1 MIDITDVQKVLNDEP
16 NENTICYEYELRPT
30 IIVSDIKKLA
40 NISDDYV
47 YIFNGVL
54 KTTDRYI
61 IKGLSNGYII
71 KNTVEKALELLTVKP
86 DIEYGS
92 VIINGKT
99 IYVMKVF
106 RINEGTSLLLDELES
121 EPIKKFIDNLYKICV
136 KLQGNSKYIDASED
150 ERNDYIRDMLDHREE
165 YVIKDQTRRGLS
177 SSGVSSGEIDILVE
191 KDSYPFTVVE
201 ALILKS
207 LNKDY
212 LGKHLDKIYT
222 YDTTGDHFN
231 VCLVYAEC
239 RDFASFWEKYC
250 DFVKQ
255 YKYPYPLI
263 TSDETIDQK
272 YAGSEIRI
280 MTTTHNRSGKLTRL
294 YHICVKI
301 LSKLM

>member
-1 MIDITDVQKVLNDEP
+1 MVDITDVQKVLNDEP

-30 IIVSDIKKLA
+30 IIVSDVKKLA
-40 NISDDYV
+40 NITDDYG

-71 KNTVEKALELLTVKP
+71 KNTVEKALNLLTVKP

-92 VIINGKT
+92 VVINGKT

-106 RINEGTSLLLDELES
+106 RLSEGTSLLSDELES
-121 EPIKKFIDNLYKICV
+121 EQIKKFIDVLYKICI
-136 KLQGNSKYIDASED
+136 KLQGNSTYINVKED
-150 ERNDYIRDMLDHREE
+150 VRNDYIRDMLDREE

-177 SSGVSSGEIDILVE
+177 ASGVSSGEIDILVE
-191 KDSYPFTVVE
+191 KDNFPFTIIE
-201 ALILKS
+201 ALILKY
-207 LNKDY
+207 LDKDY
-212 LGKHLDKIYT
+212 LGKHLDKIFT
-222 YDTTGDHFN
+222 YDTTGNLFN

-239 RDFASFWEKYC
+239 KEFASFWERYC

-255 YKYPYPLI
+255 HEYPYPLSS
-263 TSDETIDQK
+263 SDVNINQE
-272 YAGSEIRI
+272 YVGSEINI

-301 LSKLM
+301 LSK

>member
-40 NISDDYV
+40 NLTDDYG

-71 KNTVEKALELLTVKP
+71 KNTVEKALKLLTVKP

-92 VIINGKT
+92 VVISGKT

-106 RINEGTSLLLDELES
+106 RLSEGTSLLSDELES
-121 EPIKKFIDNLYKICV
+121 EQIKKFIDVLYKICI

-150 ERNDYIRDMLDHREE
+150 ERNDYIRDMLDREE

-177 SSGVSSGEIDILVE
+177 ASMTSSGEIDILVE
-191 KDSYPFTVVE
+191 KDNYPFTVIE

-207 LNKDY
+207 LNKGY
-212 LGKHLDKIYT
+212 LGKHLDKIYS
-222 YDTTGDHFN
+222 YDTTGNLFN

-239 RDFASFWEKYC
+239 KEFASFWERYC

-255 YKYPYPLI
+255 HEYPYPLSS
-263 TSDETIDQK
+263 SDVSINQE
-272 YAGSEIRI
+272 YVGSEIKI

-301 LSKLM
+301 LSK

>member
-40 NISDDYV
+40 NITDDYG

-54 KTTDRYI
+54 KTPDRYN

-71 KNTVEKALELLTVKP
+71 KNTVQKALELLTVKP
-86 DIEYGS
+86 IVEYDS
-92 VIINGKT
+92 VVINGKT
-99 IYVMKVF
+99 IYVIKVYH
-106 RINEGTSLLLDELES
+106 ISEGTSLLTDELES
-121 EPIKKFIDNLYKICV
+121 ETIKKFIDVLYRICV

-150 ERNDYIRDMLDHREE
+150 ERNDYIRDMLDREE
-165 YVIKDQTRRGLS
+165 DYVIKDQTRRGLS
-177 SSGVSSGEIDILVE
+177 ASGFSSGEIDILVE
-191 KDSYPFTVVE
+191 KDNFPFTVIE
-201 ALILKS
+201 ALILKY
-207 LNKDY
+207 LDKDY
-212 LGKHLDKIYT
+212 LGKHLDKIFT

-250 DFVKQ
+250 NFVKQ

-263 TSDETIDQK
+263 TSDENIDQK

-301 LSKLM
+301 LSK

>member
-1 MIDITDVQKVLNDEP
+1 MIDITDVQKVFNDEP
-16 NENTICYEYELRPT
+16 NENTICYEYELRPA

-40 NISDDYV
+40 NITSDYG

-54 KTTDRYI
+54 KASDRYI
-61 IKGLSNGYII
+61 INGLSNGYII
-71 KNTVEKALELLTVKP
+71 KNTVQKALELLTVKP
-86 DIEYGS
+86 KVEYDS
-92 VIINGKT
+92 VVINGKT
-99 IYVMKVF
+99 IYVIKVYH
-106 RINEGTSLLLDELES
+106 ISEGTSLLTDELES
-121 EPIKKFIDNLYKICV
+121 ETIKKFIDVLYKICV

-150 ERNDYIRDMLDHREE
+150 ERNDYIRDMLDREEE

-177 SSGVSSGEIDILVE
+177 ASGASAGEIDILVE
-191 KDSYPFTVVE
+191 KENYPFTVIE

-212 LGKHLDKIYT
+212 LSKHLDKIYS
-222 YDTTGDHFN
+222 YDTTGDLFN

-239 RDFASFWEKYC
+239 KEFASFWERYC

-255 YKYPYPLI
+255 HEYPYPLI
-263 TSDETIDQK
+263 SSDESINQK
-272 YAGSEIRI
+272 YIGSEIRI

-301 LSKLM
+301 LSK

>member
-40 NISDDYV
+40 NITDDYG

-71 KNTVEKALELLTVKP
+71 KNTVEKALKLLTVKP

-92 VIINGKT
+92 VVINGKT

-106 RINEGTSLLLDELES
+106 RLSEGTSLLSDELES
-121 EPIKKFIDNLYKICV
+121 EQIKKFIDVLYKICI

-150 ERNDYIRDMLDHREE
+150 ERNDYIRDMLDREE

-177 SSGVSSGEIDILVE
+177 ASGVSSGEIDILVE
-191 KDSYPFTVVE
+191 KDNFPFTIIE
-201 ALILKS
+201 ALILKY
-207 LNKDY
+207 LDKDY
-212 LGKHLDKIYT
+212 LGKHLDKIFT
-222 YDTTGDHFN
+222 YDTTGNLFN

-239 RDFASFWEKYC
+239 KEFASFWERYC

-255 YKYPYPLI
+255 HEYPYPL
-263 TSDETIDQK
+263 TSSDVSINQE
-272 YAGSEIRI
+272 YVGSEINI

-301 LSKLM
+301 LSK

>member
-40 NISDDYV
+40 NITDDYG

-71 KNTVEKALELLTVKP
+71 KNTVEKALKLLTVKP

-92 VIINGKT
+92 VVINEKT

-106 RINEGTSLLLDELES
+106 RLSEGTSLLSDELES
-121 EPIKKFIDNLYKICV
+121 EQIKKFIDVLYKICI
-136 KLQGNSKYIDASED
+136 KLQGNSTYINVKED
-150 ERNDYIRDMLDHREE
+150 VRNDYIRDMLDREE

-177 SSGVSSGEIDILVE
+177 ASGVSSGEIDILVE
-191 KDSYPFTVVE
+191 KDNFPFTIIE
-201 ALILKS
+201 ALILKY
-207 LNKDY
+207 LDKDY
-212 LGKHLDKIYT
+212 LGKHLDKIFT
-222 YDTTGDHFN
+222 YDTTGNLFN

-239 RDFASFWEKYC
+239 KEFASFWERYC

-255 YKYPYPLI
+255 HEYPYPLSS
-263 TSDETIDQK
+263 SDVNINQE
-272 YAGSEIRI
+272 YVGSEINI

-301 LSKLM
+301 LSK

>member
-1 MIDITDVQKVLNDEP
+1 MIDIIDVEKVLNNEP
-16 NENTICYEYELRPT
+16 NENIICYEYELRPT

-40 NISDDYV
+40 NITNDYG

-54 KTTDRYI
+54 KASDRYI

-92 VIINGKT
+92 VVINGKT

-106 RINEGTSLLLDELES
+106 RINEGTSLLSDELES
-121 EPIKKFIDNLYKICV
+121 ESIKKFISTLYQVCV
-136 KLQGNSKYIDASED
+136 KLQANSKFIDASED
-150 ERNDYIRDMLDHREE
+150 ERNDYIRDMLDREE

-177 SSGVSSGEIDILVE
+177 ENGAAAGEIDILIE
-191 KDSYPFTVVE
+191 KDNAPFTVIE
-201 ALILKS
+201 ALNLNS
-207 LNKDY
+207 VNKDY

-222 YDTTGDHFN
+222 YDTTGNLFN
-231 VCLVYAEC
+231 VCLVYAKIKE
-239 RDFASFWEKYC
+239 FASFWERYC

-255 YKYPYPLI
+255 HEYPYPLI
-263 TSDETIDQK
+263 SFDENINQK
-272 YAGSEIRI
+272 YVGSEIRI

-301 LSKLM
+301 LSK

>member
-1 MIDITDVQKVLNDEP
+1 MIDISEVEKVLSDEP
-16 NENTICYEYELRPT
+16 NEKTICYEFELRPT

-40 NISDDYV
+40 NISDDYG

-54 KTTDRYI
+54 KTSDRYI

-71 KNTVEKALELLTVKP
+71 KNTVQKALEFLTVKP
-86 DIEYGS
+86 KVEYDS
-92 VIINGKT
+92 AVINGKT
-99 IYVMKVF
+99 IYVIKVYH
-106 RINEGTSLLLDELES
+106 ISEGTSLLTDELES
-121 EPIKKFIDNLYKICV
+121 ETIKKFIDVLYKICV

-150 ERNDYIRDMLDHREE
+150 ERNDYIRDMLDREE

-191 KDSYPFTVVE
+191 KDNYPFTVIE
-201 ALILKS
+201 ALNLKD
-207 LNKDY
+207 LNKGY

-239 RDFASFWEKYC
+239 RNFASFWEKYC
-250 DFVKQ
+250 NFVKQ

-263 TSDETIDQK
+263 NFDESIDK
-272 YAGSEIRI
+272 DYIGSEIRI
-280 MTTTHNRSGKLTRL
+280 MSTTHNRSGRLTRL
-294 YHICVKI
+294 YHICVRI
-301 LSKLM
+301 LSK

>member
-1 MIDITDVQKVLNDEP
+1 MIDITDVEKVLNSEP
-16 NENTICYEYELRPT
+16 DENTICYEYELRPT
-30 IIVSDIKKLA
+30 MIVSDIKKLA
-40 NISDDYV
+40 NITDDYG

-54 KTTDRYI
+54 KASDRYI

-71 KNTVEKALELLTVKP
+71 KNTVQKALEMLTVKP
-86 DIEYGS
+86 KVEYDS
-92 VIINGKT
+92 VVINGKT
-99 IYVMKVF
+99 IYVIKVYHIF
-106 RINEGTSLLLDELES
+106 EGTSLLTDELES
-121 EPIKKFIDNLYKICV
+121 KTIKRFIDVLYKICV

-150 ERNDYIRDMLDHREE
+150 ERNDYIRDMLDREEE

-177 SSGVSSGEIDILVE
+177 ASGASAGEIDILVE
-191 KDSYPFTVVE
+191 KDNYPFTVIE

-212 LGKHLDKIYT
+212 LGKHLDKIYS
-222 YDTTGDHFN
+222 YDTTGDLFN

-239 RDFASFWEKYC
+239 KEFASFCERYC

-255 YKYPYPLI
+255 HEYPYPLI
-263 TSDETIDQK
+263 SSDESINQK
-272 YAGSEIRI
+272 YIGSEIRI

-301 LSKLM
+301 LSK

>member
-40 NISDDYV
+40 NITDDYG

-71 KNTVEKALELLTVKP
+71 KNTVEKALKLLTVKP

-92 VIINGKT
+92 VVINGKT

-106 RINEGTSLLLDELES
+106 RLSEGTSLLSDELES
-121 EPIKKFIDNLYKICV
+121 EQIKKFIDVLYKICI
-136 KLQGNSKYIDASED
+136 KLQGNSTYINVKED
-150 ERNDYIRDMLDHREE
+150 VRNDYIRDMLDREE

-177 SSGVSSGEIDILVE
+177 ASGVSSGEIDILVE
-191 KDSYPFTVVE
+191 KDNYPFTVIE
-201 ALILKS
+201 ALILKY
-207 LNKDY
+207 LDKDY
-212 LGKHLDKIYT
+212 LGKHLDKIFT

-250 DFVKQ
+250 NFVKQ

-263 TSDETIDQK
+263 TSDENIDQK

-301 LSKLM
+301 LSK

>member
-40 NISDDYV
+40 NISDDYG

-71 KNTVEKALELLTVKP
+71 KNTVEKALKLLTVKP

-92 VIINGKT
+92 VVINGKT

-106 RINEGTSLLLDELES
+106 RINEGTSLLSDELES

-301 LSKLM
+301 LSK

>member
-30 IIVSDIKKLA
+30 IIVSDVKKLA
-40 NISDDYV
+40 NITDDYG

-71 KNTVEKALELLTVKP
+71 KNTVEKALKLLTVKP

-92 VIINGKT
+92 VVINGKT

-106 RINEGTSLLLDELES
+106 RLSEGTSLLSDELES
-121 EPIKKFIDNLYKICV
+121 EQIKKFIDVLYKICI
-136 KLQGNSKYIDASED
+136 KLQGNSTYINVKED
-150 ERNDYIRDMLDHREE
+150 VRNDYIRDMLDREE

-177 SSGVSSGEIDILVE
+177 ASGVSSGEIDILVE
-191 KDSYPFTVVE
+191 KDNFPFTIIE
-201 ALILKS
+201 ALILKY
-207 LNKDY
+207 LDKDY
-212 LGKHLDKIYT
+212 LGKHLDKIFT
-222 YDTTGDHFN
+222 YDTTGNLFN

-239 RDFASFWEKYC
+239 KEFASFWERYC

-255 YKYPYPLI
+255 HEYPYPLSS
-263 TSDETIDQK
+263 SDV
-272 YAGSEIRI
+272 

-301 LSKLM
+301 LSK

>member
-1 MIDITDVQKVLNDEP
+1 MIDKTDVEKVLNGEP
-16 NENTICYEYELRPT
+16 TENTICYEYELRPT

-40 NISDDYV
+40 NITDDYG
-47 YIFNGVL
+47 YIFNGVIKL
-54 KTTDRYI
+54 SDRYT
-61 IKGLSNGYII
+61 IKGLSNGYTI
-71 KNTVEKALELLTVKP
+71 KNTVEKALKLLTVKP
-86 DIEYGS
+86 NIECGS
-92 VIINGKT
+92 VVINGKT

-106 RINEGTSLLLDELES
+106 RINEGTSLLSDELES
-121 EPIKKFIDNLYKICV
+121 ESIKKFIDVLYKICV
-136 KLQGNSKYIDASED
+136 KLQGNAKYIDASED
-150 ERNDYIRDMLDHREE
+150 ERNDYIRDMLDPEE

-191 KDSYPFTVVE
+191 KDNYPFTVIE

-207 LNKDY
+207 MNKDY

-239 RDFASFWEKYC
+239 RDFSSFWEKYC

-263 TSDETIDQK
+263 TSDENIDQE
-272 YAGSEIRI
+272 YVGSEIRI

-301 LSKLM
+301 LSK

>member
-1 MIDITDVQKVLNDEP
+1 MIDIIDVEKVLNSEP
-16 NENTICYEYELRPT
+16 TENTICYEYELRPS
-30 IIVSDIKKLA
+30 IIVSDIKRLA
-40 NISDDYV
+40 NITDDYG

-54 KTTDRYI
+54 KVNDRYI

-71 KNTVEKALELLTVKP
+71 KNTVEKALELLSVKP
-86 DIEYGS
+86 NIEYDS
-92 VIINGKT
+92 IVYNRKT

-106 RINEGTSLLLDELES
+106 HINEGTSLLSDELES
-121 EPIKKFIDNLYKICV
+121 KSIKKFIDTLYKICI
-136 KLQGNSKYIDASED
+136 KLQSNPIYIDASED
-150 ERNDYIRDMLDHREE
+150 ERNDYIRDMLDREE

-177 SSGVSSGEIDILVE
+177 ATGISSGEIDIFVE
-191 KDSYPFTVVE
+191 KDNYPFTIIE

-231 VCLVYAEC
+231 ICLVYAEC
-239 RDFASFWEKYC
+239 KKFASFWEKYC

-255 YKYPYPLI
+255 YKFQYPLI
-263 TSDETIDQK
+263 AYDESIDQK
-272 YAGSEIRI
+272 YVGSEIRV

-301 LSKLM
+301 LSK

>member
-16 NENTICYEYELRPT
+16 NENTICYEYELRLT

-40 NISDDYV
+40 NITDDYG

-54 KTTDRYI
+54 KKTDRYI

-71 KNTVEKALELLTVKP
+71 KNTVEKALKLLTVKP

-92 VIINGKT
+92 VVINGKT

-106 RINEGTSLLLDELES
+106 RLSEGTSLLSDELES
-121 EPIKKFIDNLYKICV
+121 EQIKKFIDVLYKICI
-136 KLQGNSKYIDASED
+136 KLQGNSTYINVKED
-150 ERNDYIRDMLDHREE
+150 VRNDYIRDMLDREE

-177 SSGVSSGEIDILVE
+177 ASGVSSGEIDILVE
-191 KDSYPFTVVE
+191 KDNYPFTVIE
-201 ALILKS
+201 ALILKY
-207 LNKDY
+207 LDKDY
-212 LGKHLDKIYT
+212 LGKHLDKIFT

-250 DFVKQ
+250 NFVKQ

-263 TSDETIDQK
+263 TSDENIDQK

-301 LSKLM
+301 LSK

>member
-30 IIVSDIKKLA
+30 IIVSDVKKLA
-40 NISDDYV
+40 NITDDYG

-71 KNTVEKALELLTVKP
+71 KNTVEKALNLLTVKP

-92 VIINGKT
+92 VVINGKT

-106 RINEGTSLLLDELES
+106 RLSEGTSLLSDELES
-121 EPIKKFIDNLYKICV
+121 EQIKKFIDVLYKICI
-136 KLQGNSKYIDASED
+136 KLQGNSTYINVKED
-150 ERNDYIRDMLDHREE
+150 VRNDYIRDMLDREE

-177 SSGVSSGEIDILVE
+177 ASGVSSGEIDILVE
-191 KDSYPFTVVE
+191 KDNFPFTIIE
-201 ALILKS
+201 ALILKY
-207 LNKDY
+207 LDKDY
-212 LGKHLDKIYT
+212 LGKHLDKIFT
-222 YDTTGDHFN
+222 YDTTGNLFN

-239 RDFASFWEKYC
+239 KEFASFWERYC

-255 YKYPYPLI
+255 HEYPYPLSS
-263 TSDETIDQK
+263 SDVNINQE
-272 YAGSEIRI
+272 YVGSEINI

-301 LSKLM
+301 LSK

>member
-1 MIDITDVQKVLNDEP
+1 MGYHRKVLE
-16 NENTICYEYELRPT
+16 R
-30 IIVSDIKKLA
+30 
-40 NISDDYV
+40 
-47 YIFNGVL
+47 
-54 KTTDRYI
+54 
-61 IKGLSNGYII
+61 
-71 KNTVEKALELLTVKP
+71 LELPSDGVHAFLDK
-86 DIEYGS
+86 
-92 VIINGKT
+92 
-99 IYVMKVF
+99 
-106 RINEGTSLLLDELES
+106 LLLQRSQRARTFRQTVCLNH
-121 EPIKKFIDNLYKICV
+121 KKRTVL
-136 KLQGNSKYIDASED
+136 SRRRTED
-150 ERNDYIRDMLDHREE
+150 ERNDYIRDMLDREE

-191 KDSYPFTVVE
+191 KDNYPFTVIE

-207 LNKDY
+207 MNKDY

-239 RDFASFWEKYC
+239 RDFSSFWEKYC

-263 TSDETIDQK
+263 TSDENIDQE
-272 YAGSEIRI
+272 YVGSEIRI

-301 LSKLM
+301 LSK